1 MRLLYCLHHHLAP
14 PLQLYSYCVLSTM
27 CLPSHLY
34 CMMDSFKMKD
44 FIVFF
49 APLICKEV
57 LFGSKCKPRITK
69 TMHNI
74 LESFVQQSSEF
85 HVSWYTGTI
94 PVLYVTFLPRFC
106 RTFLERRKREYSNHE
121 RTQRESSKHGYAP
134 FFEFS

>member
-1 MRLLYCLHHHLAP
+1 
-14 PLQLYSYCVLSTM
+14 
-27 CLPSHLY
+27 
-34 CMMDSFKMKD
+34 MKD

-85 HVSWYTGTI
+85 HVSWYMGTI
-94 PVLYVTFLPRFC
+94 PVLYVTFLPCFC

-134 FFEFS
+134 IFRILVKHFPVRSFHDGHNPYLPVRLDGAVD